1 MRKNVSAVL
10 IVSFFFQIIGCYT
23 MKEISK
29 EELNQQVD
37 KSTIKILTRKNKY
50 TFEESAYSII
60 GRGKSE
66 MRVKKS
72 FEKKLVVGF
81 DSKIALSEV
90 LKIEAYKFIVVL
102 TIIAVCV
109 PLALIILGAS
119 NYIIL
124 GDKPLW

>member
-1 MRKNVSAVL
+1 
-10 IVSFFFQIIGCYT
+10 

-119 NYIIL
+119 NYLIL